1 MSEMLGNSKLR
12 LENLF
17 ILAGVINNHEDF
29 IMLSRLRRYRFLTAL
44 LAVSILF
51 VSVQPAV
58 NAAMI
63 STSDLVATEQ
73 SRIDR
78 VFLLN
83 SLEREEVQTAL
94 TSQGVDLEMAKQRV
108 ASMTDEEV
116 RALNQ
121 KMDEMPA
128 GSGIVITV
136 VVVFLVLLITDIV
149 GWTDVYPL
157 VDKQ

>member
-1 MSEMLGNSKLR
+1 MLN
-12 LENLF
+12 
-17 ILAGVINNHEDF
+17 
-29 IMLSRLRRYRFLTAL
+29 RLRRCRVITAL

-58 NAAMI
+58 NAAI
-63 STSDLVATEQ
+63 VSTSDMVATEQ

-78 VFLLN
+78 DYLLG

-94 TSQGVDLEMAKQRV
+94 ISQGVDLEMAKQRV
-108 ASMTDEEV
+108 ATMTDEEV

-128 GSGIVITV
+128 GSGVVGAIVLI
-136 VVVFLVLLITDIV
+136 FLVLLITDIA
-149 GWTDVYPL
+149 GLTDVFPF
-157 VDKQ
+157 VKK

>member
-1 MSEMLGNSKLR
+1 V
-12 LENLF
+12 
-17 ILAGVINNHEDF
+17 GVINNKEEF
-29 IMLSRLRRYRFLTAL
+29 VMLGRLRRCRLLTAL
-44 LAVSILF
+44 LAISILF

-73 SRIDR
+73 SRVDR
-78 VFLLN
+78 EFLLN
-83 SLEREEVQTAL
+83 SLEREEVRTAL

-128 GSGIVITV
+128 GSGIVEALVI
-136 VVVFLVLLITDIV
+136 VFLVLLVTDIV
-149 GWTDVYPL
+149 GWTDVFPF
-157 VDKQ
+157 VKK

>member
-1 MSEMLGNSKLR
+1 
-12 LENLF
+12 
-17 ILAGVINNHEDF
+17 
-29 IMLSRLRRYRFLTAL
+29 MLSRLRRYRFLTAL
-44 LAVSILF
+44 LAVSVLF

-63 STSDLVATEQ
+63 STSDMVATEQ

-78 VFLLN
+78 AYLLN
-83 SLEREEVQTAL
+83 SLETEEVQTAL

-108 ASMTDEEV
+108 ASLTDEEV

-128 GSGIVITV
+128 GGDVIITV
-136 VVVFLVLLITDIV
+136 LVVFLVLLVTDLV
-149 GWTDVYPL
+149 GWTDVFPF
-157 VDKQ
+157 VKKQ

>member
-1 MSEMLGNSKLR
+1 MLG
-12 LENLF
+12 
-17 ILAGVINNHEDF
+17 
-29 IMLSRLRRYRFLTAL
+29 RLRRCRLLTAL

-78 VFLLN
+78 EFLLS
-83 SLEREEVQTAL
+83 SLEREEVRTAL

-108 ASMTDEEV
+108 ASMTNEEV

-128 GSGIVITV
+128 GSGIVEALVI
-136 VVVFLVLLITDIV
+136 VFLVLLVTDIV
-149 GWTDVYPL
+149 GWTDVFPF
-157 VDKQ
+157 VKK

>member
-1 MSEMLGNSKLR
+1 
-12 LENLF
+12 
-17 ILAGVINNHEDF
+17 
-29 IMLSRLRRYRFLTAL
+29 MLSRLRRYRFLTAL

-51 VSVQPAV
+51 VSVQPTV
-58 NAAMI
+58 NAAI
-63 STSDLVATEQ
+63 VSTSELVATEQ
-73 SRIDR
+73 SKIGKEY
-78 VFLLN
+78 LLN
-83 SLEREEVQTAL
+83 SLEREDVRTAL

-128 GSGIVITV
+128 GSGIVVTV

-149 GWTDVYPL
+149 GWTDVYPF

>member
-1 MSEMLGNSKLR
+1 M
-12 LENLF
+12 
-17 ILAGVINNHEDF
+17 
-29 IMLSRLRRYRFLTAL
+29 
-44 LAVSILF
+44 
-51 VSVQPAV
+51 
-58 NAAMI
+58 
-63 STSDLVATEQ
+63 
-73 SRIDR
+73 
-78 VFLLN
+78 FLLN